1 MQTENIELENE
12 HQKLIRSE
20 EFDQALLKG
29 SDIKSE
35 ISGTMKQRSKNNY
48 ERFYEVMLLCN
59 PEIQSICDKR
69 KKDRTD
75 EESNRLKKFIKETK
89 TQYKLARDM
98 MFLSEDDKLND
109 DGTTNTVPKKLMQL
123 VDKISLVHALLK
135 YVGYDVLDKELL
147 KRGIMVASESFE
159 NKSEAFENEQIKND
173 ITETLTESCKIQ
185 GDIESAERSIR
196 EDVFPNMVPV
206 DLQFD
211 KNTNPGGIRDSDFKK
226 LVEVKF
232 KLVKSEQADV
242 EAQEKASEKAFDEA
256 EKKTFEIQ
264 RNKTMRAGLIAL
276 GAESSPK
283 IDGEVE
289 FENEQNND

>member
-35 ISGTMKQRSKNNY
+35 ISGTMKQRRKNNY
-48 ERFYEVMLLCN
+48 DRFYEMMLFCN
-59 PEIQSICDKR
+59 PEIQSICDKK
-69 KKDRTD
+69 KKDRTED
-75 EESNRLKKFIKETK
+75 ETNMLKKFIKETK
-89 TQYKLARDM
+89 AQYRLAKDM
-98 MFLSEDDKLND
+98 MFLSEDDSLND

-123 VDKISLVHALLK
+123 VEKISLVHALLK

-147 KRGIMVASESFE
+147 KRGIMVSSESFE
-159 NKSEAFENEQIKND
+159 SKSEAFENEQIRKD
-173 ITETLTESCKIQ
+173 MADTLFESCKIQ
-185 GDIESAERSIR
+185 GEIESAERSISD
-196 EDVFPNMVPV
+196 DVFTNMVPV

-226 LVEVKF
+226 LVGVKF
-232 KLVKSEQADV
+232 KLLKSEQSDV
-242 EAQEKASEKAFDEA
+242 EAKEKASEKAFDEA

-264 RNKTMRAGLIAL
+264 RSKTVRAGLIAI
-276 GAESSPK
+276 GADCSTNT
-283 IDGEVE
+283 DGDTE
-289 FENEQNND
+289 FESDV